1 MKNNIKI
8 IMIMPLNL
16 ILSYLIS
23 FVGVKYIYKDL
34 DQKELVSL
42 GLFVGSITAFL
53 TLIIYLLSGMQDI
66 YVPIV
71 FGGLL
76 LLFEYYGLRKSE
88 GGFESQGSNFS
99 DFEITTENNNKIN
112 MFLDEDTTDDDMMKV
127 SQPVETQQ
135 SVESHNKNKLSIDDL
150 INE

>member
-66 YVPIV
+66 YVPII

-88 GGFESQGSNFS
+88 GGFGSQGSNFS

>member
-1 MKNNIKI
+1 M
-8 IMIMPLNL
+8 
-16 ILSYLIS
+16 
-23 FVGVKYIYKDL
+23 
-34 DQKELVSL
+34 
-42 GLFVGSITAFL
+42 
-53 TLIIYLLSGMQDI
+53 
-66 YVPIV
+66 
-71 FGGLL
+71 
-76 LLFEYYGLRKSE
+76 FEYYGLRKSE